1 MSRQKLA
8 ILSAVLAVAAVAA
21 VLEFAP
27 RTSPAPAPA
36 PSPDAGYSLRGR
48 WVGPRAAEDAAAFAG
63 LCRGL
68 ADALE
73 VDGTASQPR
82 ITSGVQIEDIR
93 IAAAEGRFLPRK
105 LTQDQPHAV
114 AVAGR
119 YLDEHAGTSGGPID
133 AESRGRWVKS
143 LRDLAQL
150 AEDSVR

>member
-1 MSRQKLA
+1 MNRQKLA
-8 ILSAVLAVAAVAA
+8 ILAAVLAVAAVAA
-21 VLEFAP
+21 AVEFAP
-27 RTSPAPAPA
+27 RTSPAPPPA
-36 PSPDAGYSLRGR
+36 PDAGFSFRGR

-73 VDGTASQPR
+73 VDGTKSQPR
-82 ITSGVQIEDIR
+82 ITTGVQIEDIR
-93 IAAAEGRFLPRK
+93 IAAAEGRFLPRR

-119 YLDEHAGTSGGPID
+119 YLDEHAGTSGGPVD
-133 AESRGRWVKS
+133 AESRGKWVKS

>member
-1 MSRQKLA
+1 MSRQKIA
-8 ILSAVLAVAAVAA
+8 ILAALLAVAALAAA
-21 VLEFAP
+21 VEFAP
-27 RTSPAPAPA
+27 RPAPAPT
-36 PSPDAGYSLRGR
+36 PEAGYSLRGK
-48 WVGPRAAEDAAAFAG
+48 WIGQAAAEDAAAFAG
-63 LCRGL
+63 LCRGT

-73 VDGTASQPR
+73 LDGTKQQPR
-82 ITSGVQIEDIR
+82 ITTGVQMEDVR

-119 YLDEHAGTSGGPID
+119 FLDERAGTSGGPLD
-133 AESRGRWVKS
+133 GESRERWVKA

>member
-1 MSRQKLA
+1 MSRQKIA
-8 ILSAVLAVAAVAA
+8 ILAAMLAAAALVAAV
-21 VLEFAP
+21 EFSP
-27 RTSPAPAPA
+27 RPSPAPAPE
-36 PSPDAGYSLRGR
+36 SGYSLRGK
-48 WVGPRAAEDAAAFAG
+48 WIGPQAAEDAAAFAG
-63 LCRGL
+63 LCLGT

-73 VDGTASQPR
+73 LDGTKQQPR
-82 ITSGVQIEDIR
+82 ITTGVQLEDVR

-119 YLDEHAGTSGGPID
+119 FLDENAGTSGGPID
-133 AESRGRWVKS
+133 AESRGRWVKA

>member
-1 MSRQKLA
+1 MSRQKIA
-8 ILSAVLAVAAVAA
+8 ILAAILAFAAVAA
-21 VLEFAP
+21 ALEFAP
-27 RTSPAPAPA
+27 QPAPAPGPA
-36 PSPDAGYSLRGR
+36 PESVFSLRGK
-48 WVGPRAAEDAAAFAG
+48 WIGPQAAEDAAAFAG
-63 LCRGL
+63 LCRGT

-73 VDGTASQPR
+73 LDGTKQQPR
-82 ITSGVQIEDIR
+82 ITTGVQMEDVR

-119 YLDEHAGTSGGPID
+119 YLDENAGTSGGPLD
-133 AESRGRWVKS
+133 AESRGRWVKA

>member
-1 MSRQKLA
+1 MSRQKIA
-8 ILSAVLAVAAVAA
+8 ILAALLAVAALAAA
-21 VLEFAP
+21 VEFAP
-27 RTSPAPAPA
+27 RPAPAPT
-36 PSPDAGYSLRGR
+36 PEAGYSLRGK
-48 WVGPRAAEDAAAFAG
+48 WIGPQAAEDAAAFAG
-63 LCRGL
+63 LCRGT

-73 VDGTASQPR
+73 LDGTKQQPR
-82 ITSGVQIEDIR
+82 ITTGVQMEDVR

-119 YLDEHAGTSGGPID
+119 FLDEHAGTSGGPLD
-133 AESRGRWVKS
+133 GESRGRWVKA

>member
-1 MSRQKLA
+1 MSRQKIA
-8 ILSAVLAVAAVAA
+8 ILAALLAVAALAAA
-21 VLEFAP
+21 VEFAP
-27 RTSPAPAPA
+27 RPAPA
-36 PSPDAGYSLRGR
+36 PSPEAGYSLRGK
-48 WVGPRAAEDAAAFAG
+48 WIGPQAAEDAAAFAG
-63 LCRGL
+63 LCRGT

-73 VDGTASQPR
+73 LDGTKQQPR
-82 ITSGVQIEDIR
+82 ITTGVQMEDVR

-119 YLDEHAGTSGGPID
+119 FLDEYAGTSGGPLD
-133 AESRGRWVKS
+133 GESRGRWVKA